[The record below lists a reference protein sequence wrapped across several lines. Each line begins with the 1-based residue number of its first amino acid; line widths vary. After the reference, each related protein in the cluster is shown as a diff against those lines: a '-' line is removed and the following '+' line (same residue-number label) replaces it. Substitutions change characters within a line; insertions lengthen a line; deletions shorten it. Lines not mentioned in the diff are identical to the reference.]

1 MEHIKIFDNFKKFVR
16 ALRLPF
22 ISASILPFAFGS
34 LISKGHFHALNFI
47 LGIICVTSTHL
58 SGNLIN
64 DYSDSVS
71 GADWQD
77 KNFYNFFGGSK
88 LIQEN
93 ALTENFYLRAAK
105 IFSYVGVVS
114 VIALA
119 LILKSVVIVLLYL
132 IILILALTYSKSPF
146 RFSYNRF
153 GEVIIFL
160 LFGPAVVMGGYFIQT
175 RMFPSAESFIL
186 SLPFGFLTTAILFA
200 NEIPDC
206 PEDMKAGK
214 YTWASM
220 VGPERSYIIYYVLI
234 FLAFF
239 SISLGVIF
247 GYLTPMAFLSFVFVV
262 LALKSIYILKR
273 HPRDKAEL
281 VESSKLTIMLHSL
294 VSISLILTE
303 VIWPVL

>member
-1 MEHIKIFDNFKKFVR
+1 MAYIEIFDSFKKFVR

-22 ISASILPFAFGS
+22 ISASILPFVFGS
-34 LISKGHFHALNFI
+34 LIAKGHFHTFNFI
-47 LGIICVTSTHL
+47 LGMICVTSTHL

-64 DYSDSVS
+64 DYADSVS

-77 KNFYNFFGGSK
+77 KHFYNFFGGSK

-93 ALTENFYLRAAK
+93 ALTENFYLKAAK
-105 IFSYVGVVS
+105 IFSYMGVLS

-119 LILKSVVIVLLYL
+119 LVLKSAVIILLYL

-175 RMFPSAESFIL
+175 KVFPSAESFVL

-206 PEDMKAGK
+206 SEDLKVGK
-214 YTWASM
+214 HTLVSLA
-220 VGPERSYIIYYVLI
+220 GPERSYIIYYILI

-239 SISLGVIF
+239 SISLDVIF
-247 GYLTPMAFLSFVFVV
+247 GYLTPMAFFSFAFIV
-262 LALKSIYILKR
+262 LALKSTYILKR
-273 HPRDKAEL
+273 HPRDKAKL
-281 VESSKLTIMLHSL
+281 VESSKLTIMLHGL
-294 VSISLILTE
+294 VSVSLILTE